1 VLPGF
6 FVRISDVPPPL
17 GHLRSTAHA
26 LDVKVFGDVETE
38 LEREKSEEIALQRRI
53 DHICYKM

>member
-6 FVRISDVPPPL
+6 FVRISDMPPPL

-38 LEREKSEEIALQRRI
+38 LEREKSEEIAL
-53 DHICYKM
+53 